1 MPNKRMNVRR
11 DGRMIFPGMLIGP
24 LKNEV
29 QKYNFKGCYEYQ
41 YLSWIQGLA
50 NLLILALS
58 KITPMANKP
67 RLSFWQ
73 IWNMSVGFLG
83 IQFGFALQNANA
95 SRILLTFGADLH
107 HLSWF
112 WLVAPISGMII
123 QPIVG
128 YFSDKT
134 WNQLG
139 RRRPYFLTGAILTSM
154 ALILMP
160 NAPHLATFIAPMFI
174 GGGLLM
180 IMDASIN
187 ISMEPFRAL
196 VADKLPDEQHTLGF
210 SVQTVLIGIGAVIGS
225 WLPYILG
232 NWFGIPKEA
241 TGSGLV
247 PPNVI
252 FSFYFGAI
260 ILMATIIWTVVR
272 TREYPPEFYK
282 DEEDV
287 EGEKKGFH
295 IPKKMWKLLLVQ
307 FFSWFA
313 LFSMWVYTTPAIAQ
327 HFFGTTDPNS
337 PAYQEAGNW
346 VGILFGIYNGVS
358 AVVALLLP
366 YVAKYIS
373 RKMTHLAALVIGG
386 ISFLSFAVIQDPDYL
401 IVPMIGVGIA
411 WASILAM
418 PYAMLANS
426 IPPRQMGM
434 FMGLFNMSITIPQIV
449 NGIFGGLILR
459 YFFHDDPL
467 NSILMAGVLMILGGF
482 SVIFIRD
489 NVEEAV

>member
-1 MPNKRMNVRR
+1 
-11 DGRMIFPGMLIGP
+11 
-24 LKNEV
+24 
-29 QKYNFKGCYEYQ
+29 
-41 YLSWIQGLA
+41 
-50 NLLILALS
+50 
-58 KITPMANKP
+58 
-67 RLSFWQ
+67 
-73 IWNMSVGFLG
+73 MSVGFLG

-112 WLVAPISGMII
+112 WLVAPVTGMIV

-128 YFSDKT
+128 YLSDKT
-134 WNQLG
+134 WNRLG
-139 RRRPYFLTGAILTSM
+139 RRRPYFLVGAMLTSV

-241 TGSGLV
+241 TGTGLV

-252 FSFYFGAI
+252 FSFYFGAVVLI
-260 ILMATIIWTVVR
+260 ATIIWTVVK
-272 TREYPPEFYK
+272 TEEYPPEFY
-282 DEEDV
+282 EDDV
-287 EGEKKGFH
+287 DDVQERSGFH
-295 IPKKMWKLLLVQ
+295 IPKKMWKLLIVQ

-313 LFSMWVYTTPAIAQ
+313 LFSMWVYTTPAVAE
-327 HFFGTTDPNS
+327 HFFGTNDPNS
-337 PAYQEAGNW
+337 AAYQDAGNW

-358 AVVALLLP
+358 AIIALSLP
-366 YVAKYIS
+366 WVAKYIS
-373 RKMTHLAALVIGG
+373 RKLTHMSALIIGG
-386 ISFLSFAVIQDPDYL
+386 LSFLSFAVIQDPDYL
-401 IVPMIGVGIA
+401 VIPMIGIGIA

-426 IPPRQMGM
+426 IPAKKMGM

-449 NGIFGGLILR
+449 NGIFGGLILK
-459 YFFHDDPL
+459 YMFDGNPL
-467 NSILMAGVLMILGGF
+467 KSLLMAGVLMILGGV
-482 SVIFIRD
+482 SVLFIKD
-489 NVEEAV
+489 KVEEAV

>member
-1 MPNKRMNVRR
+1 MLFQSINQLKYINFEILRKFSNM
-11 DGRMIFPGMLIGP
+11 GM
-24 LKNEV
+24 
-29 QKYNFKGCYEYQ
+29 
-41 YLSWIQGLA
+41 
-50 NLLILALS
+50 
-58 KITPMANKP
+58 KP

-112 WLVAPISGMII
+112 WLVAPVTGMII

-134 WNQLG
+134 WNRLG
-139 RRRPYFLTGAILTSM
+139 RRRPYFLAGAMMTSV

-196 VADKLPDEQHTLGF
+196 VADKLPEEQHTLGF

-241 TGSGLV
+241 SGEGLV

-252 FSFYFGAI
+252 FSFYFGAVVLI
-260 ILMATIIWTVVR
+260 ATIIWTVVR
-272 TREYPPEFYK
+272 TEEYPPEFYDDDK
-282 DEEDV
+282 DDV
-287 EGEKKGFH
+287 QEKSGFH
-295 IPKKMWKLLLVQ
+295 IPKKMWKLLVVQ

-313 LFSMWVYTTPAIAQ
+313 LFSMWVYTTPAVAE
-327 HFFGTTDPNS
+327 HFFGTSDPNS
-337 PAYQEAGNW
+337 AAYQDAGNW

-358 AVVALLLP
+358 AIIALSLP
-366 YVAKYIS
+366 WVAKYIS
-373 RKMTHLAALVIGG
+373 RKHTHMSALIIGG
-386 ISFLSFAVIQDPDYL
+386 LSFLSFAVIKDPDYL
-401 IVPMIGVGIA
+401 VIPMIGIGIA

-426 IPPRQMGM
+426 IPAKKMGM

-449 NGIFGGLILR
+449 NGIFGGLILK
-459 YFFHDDPL
+459 YMFDGDPL
-467 NSILMAGVLMILGGF
+467 KSLLMAGVLMILGGL
-482 SVIFIRD
+482 SVLFIKD
-489 NVEEAV
+489 KVEEAV